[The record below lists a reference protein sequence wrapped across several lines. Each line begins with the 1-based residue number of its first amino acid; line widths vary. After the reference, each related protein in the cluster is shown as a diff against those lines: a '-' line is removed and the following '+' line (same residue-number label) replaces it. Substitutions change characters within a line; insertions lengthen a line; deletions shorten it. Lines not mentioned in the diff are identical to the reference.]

1 VVHKRLPDSYGIL
14 LASDATGASCGVTP
28 RGRKMSRKSI
38 GILLGI
44 YFLSAL
50 AFAFFR
56 VFSNPF
62 FARLDALTFAE
73 AIGGALLLFLGA
85 GLLPLLGW
93 ALYRFSPEYTWRMLA
108 SWAFIGIAMAYFF
121 EVGARLERDVQV
133 TMLSKSLI
141 LSGSKLSCLDSEHA
155 SKFRSQVGITEREIS
170 LYCGCV
176 SEALAASITSDE
188 LTYIAT
194 NGRAPQVIQERAAE
208 MARPCRTLVGRTKM

>member
-1 VVHKRLPDSYGIL
+1 VAYCLRPIQ
-14 LASDATGASCGVTP
+14 TGQAGWITA

-50 AFAFFR
+50 AFTVFR
-56 VFSNPF
+56 AFSNPF
-62 FARLDALTFAE
+62 FARLDAPILGK
-73 AIGGALLLFLGA
+73 AIGGALLLYVGA

-93 ALYRFSPEYTWRMLA
+93 ALYRFRPQYAWRTLA
-108 SWAFIGIAMAYFF
+108 SWAFIGIALAYFI

-133 TMLSKSLI
+133 TMLSRNLM
-141 LSGSKLSCLDSEHA
+141 LSGSKLSCLDSQHA
-155 SKFRSQVGITEREIS
+155 SKFRTEIGITEREIS

-176 SEALAASITSDE
+176 SEALSASTTSDE

-194 NGRAPQVIQERAAE
+194 NGQAPQAVQERAAE
-208 MARPCRTLVGRTKM
+208 MGRPCRALIGRTKKM

>member
-1 VVHKRLPDSYGIL
+1 MWHIVCSHPNGSNCWIT
-14 LASDATGASCGVTP
+14 A

-50 AFAFFR
+50 AFTFFR

-62 FARLDALTFAE
+62 FARLDAPTLGE
-73 AIGGALLLFLGA
+73 AIGGALLLFVGA
-85 GLLPLLGW
+85 GLLPFLGW
-93 ALYRFSPEYTWRMLA
+93 ALYRFRPLYAWRTLA
-108 SWAFIGIAMAYFF
+108 SWAFIGIVLAYFF

-133 TMLSKSLI
+133 TMLSKNLV

-155 SKFRSQVGITEREIS
+155 SKFRTEVGITEREIS

-176 SEALAASITSDE
+176 SEALAASATPDE
-188 LTYIAT
+188 LTFIVT
-194 NGRAPQVIQERAAE
+194 NGQAPRAIQERAAE
-208 MARPCRTLVGRTKM
+208 MGRPCKTLIGRTKM

>member
-1 VVHKRLPDSYGIL
+1 
-14 LASDATGASCGVTP
+14 
-28 RGRKMSRKSI
+28 MSRKSI

-50 AFAFFR
+50 AFALFR

-62 FARLDALTFAE
+62 FARLDALTLGE

-85 GLLPLLGW
+85 GLLPILGW
-93 ALYRFSPEYTWRMLA
+93 ALYRFEPQFAWRMLA
-108 SWAFIGIAMAYFF
+108 SWAFIGIATAYFF

-133 TMLSKSLI
+133 TMLSKHLI

-155 SKFRSQVGITEREIS
+155 NKFRSQVGITEREIS
-170 LYCGCV
+170 LFCGCV

-194 NGRAPQVIQERAAE
+194 NGQTPQAVQDRAAE
-208 MARPCRTLVGRTKM
+208 MGRPCRTLIGRTKM

>member
-1 VVHKRLPDSYGIL
+1 
-14 LASDATGASCGVTP
+14 
-28 RGRKMSRKSI
+28 MSRRSI

-50 AFAFFR
+50 AFALFR
-56 VFSNPF
+56 VISNPF
-62 FARLDALTFAE
+62 FAGLNGRTLGA
-73 AIGGALLLFLGA
+73 AIGGALLLFVGA
-85 GLLPLLGW
+85 GLLPSLGW
-93 ALYRFSPEYTWRMLA
+93 ALYRFRPQYAWRTLA
-108 SWAFIGIAMAYFF
+108 SWVFIGIVLAYFF

-133 TMLSKSLI
+133 TMLSKHLI

-155 SKFRSQVGITEREIS
+155 NKFRSQVGITEREIS

-194 NGRAPQVIQERAAE
+194 NGQTPQAVQERAAE
-208 MARPCRTLVGRTKM
+208 MGRPCRTLIGRTKM